1 MDLLNALKTQKNVG
15 AREKVAY
22 SLNEVLAI
30 LYMITVEKLT
40 KAQISEI
47 TGRSKHTL
55 QYKFF
60 EGEIVLN
67 GKRQIRSMKRF
78 SSTKE
83 IFDHYKTEYVGDEDV
98 QDRINQFKSGLNDK
112 VQEEVAS

>member
-1 MDLLNALKTQKNVG
+1 MDLVQSLKTQSTAG
-15 AREKVAY
+15 SREKVSY
-22 SLNEVLAI
+22 GLNEVLAI

-78 SSTKE
+78 STTKE

-98 QDRINQFKSGLNDK
+98 QDRINQFKSGLNTK
-112 VQEEVAS
+112 TQAAS